1 MDSAVLHPE
10 VIEGINKMKTAYG
23 QTIKAANRAGY
34 FRIIWMLPPG
44 AGRYG
49 TSITEKVVDRKTAM
63 NFANRHG
70 IQMPNI

>member
-1 MDSAVLHPE
+1 
-10 VIEGINKMKTAYG
+10 MKTAYG

-34 FRIIWMLPPG
+34 FRIMWMLPPG

-49 TSITEKVVDRKTAM
+49 ISITEKVVNRKTAM
-63 NFANRHG
+63 NFANRYG

>member
-1 MDSAVLHPE
+1 
-10 VIEGINKMKTAYG
+10 MKTAYG

-63 NFANRHG
+63 NFATRHG